1 VIDEASHSAANLAA
15 QGQNVV
21 GTHQRPKH
29 LWTTGSGYLIA
40 VVATLLGHAVTV
52 AFRNDW
58 PTPSYMFYI
67 PAVAISAW
75 FGGLG
80 PSILA
85 IVMSL
90 ALIRINFLG
99 PGWIGPGPVHGVLAT
114 AVFLFIGVTIAGTM
128 EALRRSRALADSRS
142 TDLERLNVDIT
153 RSATRATKLVDVATA
168 LSEAN
173 SVDEVANVVL
183 TKGLAVVEAAR
194 AVLISVEGDRIKV
207 LGTRGMSP
215 ALVAQLGSITRESEV
230 PVVQALRKGGM
241 ISIESAEEFRDKYA
255 SVIEGFEE
263 LADMQTYLAT
273 PLVHA
278 GETVGSI
285 ALHFKEAA
293 AVGAADRTF
302 TLLLAQAAA
311 TALHRARTYD
321 EELEKRRHA
330 ETVAQAR
337 EDVLGVVAHDLRNPL
352 NLIQMTVEL
361 IIDEELPAERRKEM
375 LDIALRAAKQMNRL
389 IDDLLDTIRLQ
400 AGRLSLAVEEVSVT
414 TILQQAEETF
424 RPLADSRH
432 VHFEAVVQD
441 GAIVRADPARVS
453 QIVGNLVGN
462 ALKFTPAQGSVR
474 LRATPDDKQVV
485 FQVVDDGPG
494 IPPDNMSHLFDNFW
508 QARRNDRR
516 GVGLGLAIAKG
527 LVEAH
532 GGKIWVESK
541 VDQGSTFSFSLPA
554 AHTLGDKTGTV
565 IT

>member
-1 VIDEASHSAANLAA
+1 LFGS
-15 QGQNVV
+15 Q
-21 GTHQRPKH
+21 QRSKP
-29 LWTTGSGYLIA
+29 LWATVAGYSLA
-40 VVATLLGHAVTV
+40 VVSTLLAHAVTV
-52 AFRNDW
+52 AFRSDW
-58 PTPSYMFYI
+58 PTPSYMFFI
-67 PAVAISAW
+67 PAVAISTW
-75 FGGLG
+75 FGLG

-85 IVMSL
+85 MSMSL

-99 PGWIGPGPVHGVLAT
+99 PGWIGPGPVHGALAT
-114 AVFLFIGVTIAGTM
+114 LVFLFVCVTITVTM
-128 EALRRSRALADSRS
+128 EALRRSRVLADSRAA
-142 TDLERLNVDIT
+142 DLERLNADIT
-153 RSATRATKLVDVATA
+153 RSATRANKLVDVTTA

-173 SVDEVANVVL
+173 SVEDVATVVL

-194 AVLISVEGDRIKV
+194 GVLISVEGDRLKL

-215 ALVAQLGSITRESEV
+215 ALEAQLATITPDTEV

-241 ISIESAEEFRDKYA
+241 ISIESAAEFREKYSA
-255 SVIEGFEE
+255 VIQGFEE

-285 ALHFKEAA
+285 ALHFREAA
-293 AVGAADRTF
+293 AVGASDRTF

-311 TALHRARTYD
+311 TALHRARSYD

-330 ETVAQAR
+330 EMVAKTR

-361 IIDEELPAERRKEM
+361 IIDEELPIERRKEM

-389 IDDLLDTIRLQ
+389 IDDLLDTVRLQ
-400 AGRLSLAVEEVSVT
+400 AGRISLAVEEVSVKA
-414 TILQQAEETF
+414 ILQQAEETF
-424 RPLADSRH
+424 RPIADRRR
-432 VHFEAVVQD
+432 VHFEAEVQD
-441 GAIVRADPARVS
+441 GAIVRADPTRVS

-462 ALKFTPAQGSVR
+462 ALKFTPEQGSVK

-494 IPPDNMSHLFDNFW
+494 IPPDNVSHLFDSFW
-508 QARRNDRR
+508 QARKSDRR

-532 GGKIWVESK
+532 GGKIWVDSK
-541 VDQGSTFSFSLPA
+541 VDHGSTFSFSLPA
-554 AHTLGDKTGTV
+554 ANTPADKTETV

>member
-1 VIDEASHSAANLAA
+1 
-15 QGQNVV
+15 
-21 GTHQRPKH
+21 
-29 LWTTGSGYLIA
+29 
-40 VVATLLGHAVTV
+40 
-52 AFRNDW
+52 
-58 PTPSYMFYI
+58 MFFV

-85 IVMSL
+85 MAMTL
-90 ALIRINFLG
+90 ALIRVNFLG
-99 PGWIGPGPVHGVLAT
+99 PGWIGPAPLHGTLAT
-114 AVFLFIGVTIAGTM
+114 VVFLLTAGTIAVTM
-128 EALRRSRALADSRS
+128 EALRRARALADSHAAN
-142 TDLERLNVDIT
+142 LERLNADIS
-153 RSATRATKLVDVATA
+153 RSATRATKLVDVTTA

-173 SVDEVANVVL
+173 SVDEVTTVVL

-194 AVLISVEGDRIKV
+194 GVLISVDGDRLKL

-215 ALVAQLGSITRESEV
+215 ALVAQLAALTRDTEV
-230 PVVQALRKGGM
+230 PVVQALRKGAM
-241 ISIESAEEFRDKYA
+241 ISIESAGEFREKYA
-255 SVIEGFEE
+255 GVIQGFEE

-285 ALHFKEAA
+285 ALHFREAA
-293 AVGAADRTF
+293 AVGASDRSF

-321 EELEKRRHA
+321 SELEKRKHA
-330 ETVAQAR
+330 EVVAQAR

-361 IIDEELPAERRKEM
+361 IIDEELPVERRKQM
-375 LDIALRAAKQMNRL
+375 LDIGLRAAKQMNRL
-389 IDDLLDTIRLQ
+389 IDDLLDSVRMQ
-400 AGRLSLAVEEVSVT
+400 AGRLSLDVEEVSVG
-414 TILQQAEETF
+414 TIIRQAEETF
-424 RPLADSRH
+424 RPLAEQRH
-432 VHFEAVVQD
+432 VHFETAVQD
-441 GAIVRADPARVS
+441 GVTVRADPARVS

-462 ALKFTPAQGSVR
+462 AIKFTPEQGSVK
-474 LRATPDDKQVV
+474 LRATPDDKNVV

-508 QARRNDRR
+508 QARKSDRR

-541 VDQGSTFSFSLPA
+541 VDHGSTFSFSLPTVGA
-554 AHTLGDKTGTV
+554 IADKAEALV
-565 IT
+565 S